1 MKVWTW
7 YGSDEVLFERKI
19 GNIKPFFLFS
29 VYGRVNASGYDINA
43 IVPRGTY
50 YCNDTMAMHVNF
62 KVGSCC
68 CDVLSSC
75 TIWFINACTGRS
87 RLVNNKDFNQMWR
100 ANTSI
105 LINNPLW
112 SLNVIKDTFI
122 WPVSNCFTGT
132 IHTKCCEYLKCF
144 VVFSVSCDIVHNI
157 IRLNIQL
164 IYVDLCLAYCS

>member
-1 MKVWTW
+1 MTFRGRWTW
-7 YGSDEVLFERKI
+7 VVNESMNMIWFWWSLVWAQNWKYQSVFI
-19 GNIKPFFLFS
+19 LFS
-29 VYGRVNASGYDINA
+29 VHGRVNASGYDINA

-62 KVGSCC
+62 RVGSCC
-68 CDVLSSC
+68 YDVLSSC

-122 WPVSNCFTGT
+122 WPV
-132 IHTKCCEYLKCF
+132 
-144 VVFSVSCDIVHNI
+144 
-157 IRLNIQL
+157 
-164 IYVDLCLAYCS
+164 